1 MPASSSWLSR
11 VGAMVLLVFAAFFS
25 HAQAPTPA
33 IVIDGLGKGT
43 VPLNGPC
50 KFHLGD
56 NSAWAAP
63 TFNDS
68 EWALIAADHPWGMQ
82 GYDRYTGYAWYRC
95 HLSLNPAPG
104 IAPQFSILLQRVF
117 DADELYW
124 NGKLIGRNGRL
135 DPPRIWYYSQPPRI
149 FSLGNSTS
157 GVLAVRVWKAPLF
170 SDDSGQDGGFAV
182 APLLGSPQ
190 AIANAQAALQ
200 YRWLRSRQFL
210 FAENLIYG
218 LIALLSF
225 LAWLRNRTRWILFW
239 TAAFAIGSPLSVLL
253 LGANLPWT
261 YVVAVGAFQ
270 PLASIQDIA
279 LWFLLLWLL
288 PLRESPGLCRLTRI
302 LAIANLSNAILD
314 SLILSVS
321 WSPHWLAAAQ
331 VADGASA
338 VVYTM
343 LEGFPLVLVG
353 AALLQRRRFNFAR
366 WLVAILA
373 FLEDMIVV
381 VHNAVKQGRQFTNW
395 TIADRMD
402 APLFTIAGSAISF
415 YTLTGAL
422 LLIALVYA
430 VYSRLREDQRH
441 KDALEREKTELM
453 RTREQMR
460 HFAEHDGLTGLWNH
474 RIIMER
480 LYSEVERSRREGTPL
495 SVILADIDHFKAIN
509 DTHGHPTGDA
519 VLREVSA
526 IFSRGVRS
534 YDWVGRYGGEEF
546 LIILP
551 GSEFEGACVRAEAL
565 RKAVDTAEIQDGE
578 SSLKV
583 TSSFGVASGFAP
595 GHDAEAVI
603 RIVDAA
609 LYQAKTNG
617 RNCVVATDMDVM
629 ATET

>member
-1 MPASSSWLSR
+1 MPASFSWLCRAAAS
-11 VGAMVLLVFAAFFS
+11 VLLVVAALCS
-25 HAQAPTPA
+25 QAQPTKAP
-33 IVIDGLGKGT
+33 IVIDGLGKGA

-50 KFHLGD
+50 QFHLGD
-56 NSAWAAP
+56 NPAWAAP
-63 TFNDS
+63 GFDDS
-68 EWALIAADHPWGMQ
+68 GWTQIGTDRPWGMQ
-82 GYDRYTGYAWYRC
+82 GYGRYTGYAWYRC
-95 HLSLNPAPG
+95 HLVLNPAPG
-104 IAPQFSILLQRVF
+104 VTPQFSILLQRVF

-124 NGKLIGRNGRL
+124 NGSLVGRNGTL
-135 DPPRIWYYSQPPRI
+135 DPPRVWYYSQPPRV
-149 FSLGNSTS
+149 FSLDVSPR

-170 SDDSGQDGGFAV
+170 SDDSGQDGGFAT

-190 AIANAQAALQ
+190 DIANARDALN
-200 YRWLRSRQFL
+200 YHWLRSRQFL
-210 FAENLIYG
+210 FGENLLYG

-225 LAWLRNRTRWILFW
+225 LAWLRNRARWILFW
-239 TAAFAIGSPLSVLL
+239 TAAFAIGPPLSVLL

-270 PLASIQDIA
+270 PLISIQDIA

-288 PLRESPGLCRLTRI
+288 PLRENQGLCRLTRI
-302 LAIANLSNAILD
+302 LAVANLTNALID
-314 SLILSVS
+314 SAILSVS
-321 WSPHWLAAAQ
+321 WSPHWLVAAQ

-338 VVYTM
+338 VVYTL
-343 LEGFPLVLVG
+343 LEAFPLVLVG

-366 WLVAILA
+366 WLVAVLA
-373 FLEDMIVV
+373 FLDDMIFV

-395 TIADRMD
+395 SIADKMD

-422 LLIALVYA
+422 LLVALVYA

-441 KDALEREKTELM
+441 KDALEREKLELM

-480 LYSEVERSRREGTPL
+480 LYAEVERSRREGTPF

-526 IFSRGVRS
+526 IFTQGVRS

-565 RKAVDTAEIQDGE
+565 RMAVQSAEIQDGE

-609 LYQAKTNG
+609 LYQAKSNG

-629 ATET
+629 ATES